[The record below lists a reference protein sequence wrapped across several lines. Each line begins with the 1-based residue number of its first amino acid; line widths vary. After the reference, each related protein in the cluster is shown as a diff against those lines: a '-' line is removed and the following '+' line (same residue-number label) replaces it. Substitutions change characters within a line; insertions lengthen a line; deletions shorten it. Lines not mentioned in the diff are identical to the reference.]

1 MKDNTIVSLRL
12 KLAWY
17 ILFSVF
23 LVVMTDAII
32 VCGVFLYKRE
42 ILSQMDATMIKMI
55 FIKLT
60 PSMSK
65 YLIFDLGIFILFS
78 VLLFLFYFLILT
90 NNMINYLRE
99 VAAGVRRMRDGD
111 LESKIKVKG
120 KDEISQIAYALNEMQ
135 VKLKTNQE
143 IKQQAEQTKDELITN
158 VAHDLRTPLTSIIG
172 YLDLVRRDA
181 ILTPEQQKKYI
192 GIAYDK
198 SKSLERLIEALFD
211 YTRYDKQKVVI
222 RPKKIDFC
230 QFIMQISEEFYP
242 SFSEKQIECKM
253 EIPKHPIYVNV
264 DGELM
269 ARAIGNLISNAIKYG
284 ADGKQVR
291 MKIEKT
297 ENNKVKFSIINY
309 GKVISEKDLEQI
321 FDKFYRVEQSRSA
334 KTGGTGLGLAIA
346 KNIVKLHDGTI
357 QAKSDINGTIF
368 EILLEEVL

>member
-269 ARAIGNLISNAIKYG
+269 ARAVGNLISNAIKYG